1 MNIEQE
7 VQSAM
12 PEILSRIK
20 SEAISRIEREAV
32 NEATAVCVAAAKQW
46 ALDVLVPEIKAQL
59 EAGKG
64 GMVKAASEAADGIG
78 EAVKEALIK
87 QATERM
93 ASSWNVKALSQS
105 LFG

>member
-1 MNIEQE
+1 MNIEKE

-12 PEILSRIK
+12 PEILARIK

-46 ALDVLVPEIKAQL
+46 AIDVLVPEIKAQL

-64 GMVKAASEAADGIG
+64 GMVLSASEAADGIG
-78 EAVKEALIK
+78 EAVKTALIK
-87 QATERM
+87 QATEKL
-93 ASSWNVKALSQS
+93 ASSWNVRKLTEAI
-105 LFG
+105 FG